1 MSAVIFTT
9 PLHGK
14 RPREETLPRPIEEVI
29 GILRTTSLFEDGHGH
44 HLPSSCK
51 TFTESGRVEGSRWL
65 SVALLCIKMSIELAN
80 NGLRFKNNTTLK
92 EKLRK
97 EFVFCDEPLSF
108 IERIKIAEL
117 LEPFADCDDAEVVQ
131 RAYVENYQKLF
142 EELKHSCTSK

>member
-1 MSAVIFTT
+1 
-9 PLHGK
+9 
-14 RPREETLPRPIEEVI
+14 
-29 GILRTTSLFEDGHGH
+29 
-44 HLPSSCK
+44 
-51 TFTESGRVEGSRWL
+51 
-65 SVALLCIKMSIELAN
+65 MSIELAK
-80 NGLRFKNNTTLK
+80 NGLRLKNNTTLK

-142 EELKHSCTSK
+142 EELKHCWTTTVPRQGDNGLKVIELFQTLASHTKTLPIGQVLLHEKGFTEWTDSQISFQEKWSGEHSM

>member
-1 MSAVIFTT
+1 MSAVICTT

-29 GILRTTSLFEDGHGH
+29 GILRTTSLFEDTYVSG
-44 HLPSSCK
+44 SCK

-117 LEPFADCDDAEVVQ
+117 LEPFADCDDAEMVQ

-142 EELKHSCTSK
+142 DELKHHWTRP